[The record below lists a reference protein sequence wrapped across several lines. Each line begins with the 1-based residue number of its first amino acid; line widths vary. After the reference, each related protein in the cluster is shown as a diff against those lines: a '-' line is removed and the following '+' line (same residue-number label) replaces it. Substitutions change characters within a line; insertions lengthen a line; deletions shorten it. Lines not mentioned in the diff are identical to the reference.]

1 MSAAFDQP
9 IAVVGAALRLPG
21 ARNLGEYWDLLTG
34 ARDTVTR
41 RTDAVPDPAA
51 SSLGVP
57 PDARFVGA
65 YGGIDDPMAFD
76 PARFGMSA
84 AEALQTDPQQ
94 RVLLE
99 LVDEALHVAS
109 VPAAAHARTGVF
121 AGAGLNSYADS
132 VRTALRGAIG
142 VDDFAVEL
150 GTARDYLAGKI
161 AYRLNLRGPVV
172 NVLAACSTG
181 LVAVHLA
188 SRALLDDEVDVA
200 VAGVSAIRYPLWT
213 GYWAVPGSIASADGV
228 CRPFDVRATGTVP
241 ADGAGAVV
249 LKRLADAVSDG
260 DDVLAVVRGSA
271 VGNDGRKPGFGH
283 VRADA
288 QEDVIRAALRAAGVE
303 PGDVSYVEA
312 HGTGTRLG
320 DAVEWSTLHRVFG
333 ANAGSV
339 AVGTSKGSL
348 GHTREAAGMAGLLK
362 AILCLSNG
370 VVPPSANFGA
380 LPHDL
385 RLESALLP
393 VTDPIAVERGLG
405 GVSAFG
411 LGGTNCHVVLERAPR
426 PAARPAARRSVALV
440 SSHSVAGL
448 DEETRL
454 LRDAGAAQD
463 DLAAGSQVRAH
474 HHQFRRFVELSADL
488 GPKALARRT
497 RKAPRRATAAAFAFP
512 GVGSDHIGM
521 VADLAAASELFRAS
535 LRDTAE
541 LARAVGV
548 PGLFAEL
555 PAESPVDSPPTR
567 AGALVNLRMVL
578 GRGAPPQSC
587 GFTSLPVRHL
597 SLFAVQLAFVDLL
610 ASAGVRPAA
619 VVGHSLGEWTA
630 ATVVGAISRADAVR
644 MVARRAE
651 LIQSAPQGMTVSVA
665 AGAEEIRPLLDD
677 GLEIAAENSPV
688 ACVVSGI
695 DATAFEE
702 RLRARG
708 VVHRRL
714 DDRFAFHNRLLA
726 EAADTLA
733 GLVEEVEFTEPAIP
747 MASAVTGEWVKQ
759 FDAAYWRAQLIGT
772 VRFKDALATLAR
784 DHGLLVEIGPGNVR
798 PWATHAAPDLDTVRT
813 AKSSFEG
820 ARDRDV
826 YEQALAELWLHG
838 HEPVWPV
845 PAADRPHR
853 APRALPPVL
862 TRRGFDPGRE
872 HEAVPAAP
880 AAEFPLRA
888 ASELSQRL
896 AELWCAL
903 LGLDHVD
910 EDDHFFDLGGDSLL
924 GRHLIALVRQHT
936 GREVPGEVV
945 FASGTVRG
953 MADSIQRHLSEGTR

>member
-1 MSAAFDQP
+1 M
-9 IAVVGAALRLPG
+9 
-21 ARNLGEYWDLLTG
+21 
-34 ARDTVTR
+34 
-41 RTDAVPDPAA
+41 
-51 SSLGVP
+51 
-57 PDARFVGA
+57 
-65 YGGIDDPMAFD
+65 
-76 PARFGMSA
+76 
-84 AEALQTDPQQ
+84 
-94 RVLLE
+94 
-99 LVDEALHVAS
+99 
-109 VPAAAHARTGVF
+109 
-121 AGAGLNSYADS
+121 
-132 VRTALRGAIG
+132 
-142 VDDFAVEL
+142 
-150 GTARDYLAGKI
+150 
-161 AYRLNLRGPVV
+161 
-172 NVLAACSTG
+172 
-181 LVAVHLA
+181 
-188 SRALLDDEVDVA
+188 
-200 VAGVSAIRYPLWT
+200 
-213 GYWAVPGSIASADGV
+213 
-228 CRPFDVRATGTVP
+228 
-241 ADGAGAVV
+241 
-249 LKRLADAVSDG
+249 
-260 DDVLAVVRGSA
+260 
-271 VGNDGRKPGFGH
+271 
-283 VRADA
+283 
-288 QEDVIRAALRAAGVE
+288 
-303 PGDVSYVEA
+303 
-312 HGTGTRLG
+312 
-320 DAVEWSTLHRVFG
+320 
-333 ANAGSV
+333 
-339 AVGTSKGSL
+339 
-348 GHTREAAGMAGLLK
+348 
-362 AILCLSNG
+362 
-370 VVPPSANFGA
+370 
-380 LPHDL
+380 
-385 RLESALLP
+385 
-393 VTDPIAVERGLG
+393 
-405 GVSAFG
+405 
-411 LGGTNCHVVLERAPR
+411 
-426 PAARPAARRSVALV
+426 
-440 SSHSVAGL
+440 
-448 DEETRL
+448 
-454 LRDAGAAQD
+454 
-463 DLAAGSQVRAH
+463 
-474 HHQFRRFVELSADL
+474 ELSA
-488 GPKALARRT
+488 GPRPEGVGPPHPQGA
-497 RKAPRRATAAAFAFP
+497 APCDGGCVRVP

-578 GRGAPPQSC
+578 GRGARRRRVADSPPC
-587 GFTSLPVRHL
+587 RVRHL